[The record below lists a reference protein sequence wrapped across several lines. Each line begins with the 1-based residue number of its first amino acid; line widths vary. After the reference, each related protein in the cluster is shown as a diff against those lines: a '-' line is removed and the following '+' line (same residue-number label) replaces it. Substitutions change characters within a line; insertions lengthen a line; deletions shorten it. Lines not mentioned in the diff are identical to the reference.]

1 MAPPVEIAAS
11 KTYAEKQAS
20 LPLLNE
26 RILSSMTH
34 RSVAAHPWHDL
45 EIGPEAPIIF
55 NCVVEIGKGSKVKY
69 ELDKTTG
76 LIKVD
81 RILYSSVVY
90 PHNYG
95 FIPRTLCEDNDP
107 IDVLVI
113 MQLRR
118 GSVAQRLAIG
128 SPVCSSLGLNEPV
141 IPGCFLRAK
150 AIGLMPMI
158 DQGEKDDKIIAVCA
172 DDPEYRHYN
181 DIKELPPHRLAEIRR
196 FFEDYKKNENKE
208 VAVNDFLPATA
219 AYEAVQHSMD
229 LYADYVME
237 TLRR

>member
-1 MAPPVEIAAS
+1 MASPIGKSSRSP
-11 KTYAEKQAS
+11 
-20 LPLLNE
+20 LNE
-26 RILSSMTH
+26 RILNSMT
-34 RSVAAHPWHDL
+34 SKTVAAHPWHDV
-45 EIGPEAPIIF
+45 EIGPGAPIIF
-55 NCVVEIGKGSKVKY
+55 HCVVEIPKGSKVKY
-69 ELDKTTG
+69 ELDKKSG

-113 MQLRR
+113 MQ
-118 GSVAQRLAIG
+118 
-128 SPVCSSLGLNEPV
+128 EPV
-141 IPGCFLRAK
+141 LPGCFVRAK

-172 DDPEYRHYN
+172 DDPEYRNYT

-208 VAVNDFLPATA
+208 VAVDEFLPAA
-219 AYEAVQHSMD
+219 KAYEAIQGSMD
-229 LYADYVME
+229 LYANYIVE
-237 TLRR
+237 SLRR